1 MGEME
6 GRVWRG
12 REGWRLRHITFP
24 QCIKGTGLSVTHTV
38 GMGRGGGE
46 GERERERR
54 AEGGGDSEEEDE
66 EERERERGRG
76 WVWSFLSYLCY
87 FFSSIAPSSISDVI
101 QVTYSSQGGSLPPL
115 PLLSFYLPPPSL
127 LAQLTG

>member
-1 MGEME
+1 MRE
-6 GRVWRG
+6 RG
-12 REGWRLRHITFP
+12 
-24 QCIKGTGLSVTHTV
+24 
-38 GMGRGGGE
+38 
-46 GERERERR
+46 RERR

-76 WVWSFLSYLCY
+76 WVWSFLSCLCY

-115 PLLSFYLPPPSL
+115 PLLSFYLPLPPSL